1 MAARTTAVVSFAICF
16 IFGVGCSWRGA
27 VANGGS
33 RGGGV
38 DTGGSCG
45 VMLKLSN
52 RFFGALAGARFFFG
66 FRPRLLGIDKQ
77 GLARIR

>member
-33 RGGGV
+33 WGACV
-38 DTGGSCG
+38 DNRGSCG
-45 VMLKLSN
+45 GVLKLSN
-52 RFFGALAGARFFFG
+52 RFFGALAGAR
-66 FRPRLLGIDKQ
+66 LGI
-77 GLARIR
+77 GVRRRISYFALAMQDG